1 MKVKENMELKQNQ
14 VELKDEG
21 KPETTPFIFSLTKIE
36 DKFMLKQYQVRYEDH
51 EDETY
56 EDISAKKDFGYRK
69 EMEIT
74 WKSML

>member
-21 KPETTPFIFSLTKIE
+21 KPETTPFKFFLTKIE

>member
-21 KPETTPFIFSLTKIE
+21 KPETPPFKFSLTDIE
-36 DKFMLKQYQVRYEDH
+36 DKFRLKEYQVRFEDY

>member
-1 MKVKENMELKQNQ
+1 MELKQNQ

-21 KPETTPFIFSLTKIE
+21 KPETTPFKFSLTKIE

-74 WKSML
+74 WKSMI